1 MKMNNL
7 KFNTIVIIIIIIIIM
22 TIDFIPSEMSNRNEV
37 SEISFKNIMA
47 VLLGGITQKKGFH
60 RFF

>member
-1 MKMNNL
+1 MRMNNL

-37 SEISFKNIMA
+37 SELSFKNIMA
-47 VLLGGITQKKGFH
+47 VLLGGITQK
-60 RFF
+60 